1 MGSFSVEIGVGDI
14 RAERWTTMDAL
25 VDTGAFMTAV
35 PASILNSLGVTPFGK
50 RRVRLGDGR
59 VKEMDYGQTWIRV
72 DGQEIVTFIL
82 FNEEGSTPALGAYTL
97 EGLLLVVDPVDQQLI
112 PLEEIHI

>member
-35 PASILNSLGVTPFGK
+35 PASVLHSLDITPFGN

-72 DGQEIVTFIL
+72 GDQEIVSLAL
-82 FNEEGSTPALGAYTL
+82 FNDEESTPTLGAYTL
-97 EGLLLVVDPVDQQLI
+97 EGLLVVVDPVDQNLI
-112 PLEEIHI
+112 PLEEIHM